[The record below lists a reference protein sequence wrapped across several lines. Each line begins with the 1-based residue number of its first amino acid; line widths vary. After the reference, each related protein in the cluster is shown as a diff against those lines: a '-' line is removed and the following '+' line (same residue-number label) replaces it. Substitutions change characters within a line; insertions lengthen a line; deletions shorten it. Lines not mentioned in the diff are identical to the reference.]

1 MVRGSCPRT
10 PREADEEWRRIV
22 AGANAAHELGLKVH
36 AGHGLDYSTAATI
49 SGLPQIVELN
59 IGHYLMGEAIF
70 VGLGES
76 VRRMRASMDGP
87 RQVAAKRHGGG
98 DERWDMMILG
108 LGNDIIDIRR
118 VERTIERYGDRFLSR
133 VFTDIE
139 RMKSDG
145 RAMRAAS
152 YAKRFAAKEACAKAL
167 GTGFRQGVFWR
178 DMGVVNLPSGR
189 PTLELTGGALK
200 ALVDLTPEGH
210 DVRIDLTITDDFPM
224 AQAIVIISAFR
235 IPMRD

>member
-1 MVRGSCPRT
+1 
-10 PREADEEWRRIV
+10 
-22 AGANAAHELGLKVH
+22 
-36 AGHGLDYSTAATI
+36 
-49 SGLPQIVELN
+49 
-59 IGHYLMGEAIF
+59 
-70 VGLGES
+70 
-76 VRRMRASMDGP
+76 
-87 RQVAAKRHGGG
+87 
-98 DERWDMMILG
+98 MMILG

-118 VERTIERYGDRFLSR
+118 VERTIERYGDRFLCR

-139 RMKSDG
+139 RTKSDG

-189 PTLELTGGALK
+189 PTLELTGGALQ
-200 ALVDLTPEGH
+200 ALVELTPEGH
-210 DVRIDLTITDDFPM
+210 AARIDLTITDDFPV

-235 IPMRD
+235 VPVRD